1 MSFNLSIAQTL
12 NNTNEDDNLAEIV
25 VFRTV
30 ESTSTQQP

>member
-25 VFRTV
+25 IFQTV